1 MINKFHKFVK
11 IKLII
16 KFLFWFT
23 IVQVLSF
30 HFSFTTFAEAPKN
43 YLKGKFFESV
53 ENNFLIAT
61 EKMLDDRFKKTLIV
75 MLSNDHDGAW
85 GLVIN
90 KQIGLV
96 PLKMLINITEDIKNK
111 KKELYEVS
119 IPVFWGGPV
128 DIKEIFI
135 LHSTEYQSE
144 TTKNYGN
151 ISISQDYNILFDI
164 AENKGPEK
172 SLVIL
177 GYSGWG
183 RGQLEGEMERDHWI
197 LSDIDLDITFE
208 KDSNTKWNKAF
219 KNSFIKI

>member
-1 MINKFHKFVK
+1 MKKRI
-11 IKLII
+11 LLL
-16 KFLFWFT
+16 LFFILT
-23 IVQVLSF
+23 ILLFNNS
-30 HFSFTTFAEAPKN
+30 TTSAEGPKN
-43 YLKGKFFESV
+43 YLKGKFYSSV
-53 ENNFLIAT
+53 KDHFLIAT
-61 EKMLDDRFKKTLIV
+61 EKMKDNRFSETVIV
-75 MLSNDHDGAW
+75 MFENDENGAW

-90 KQIGLV
+90 KRLGTMPIAL
-96 PLKMLINITEDIKNK
+96 LIDPFLNSSEEREKLFKIN
-111 KKELYEVS
+111 

-128 DIKEIFI
+128 DVKEIFI

-183 RGQLEGEMERDHWI
+183 SGQLEGEMERDHWI
-197 LSDIDLDITFE
+197 LSDIDLDITFDQE
-208 KDSNTKWNKAF
+208 SNTKWEKAY
-219 KNSFIKI
+219 KKSFIKI

>member
-1 MINKFHKFVK
+1 MCYYNDFMKKRILLL
-11 IKLII
+11 LIFI
-16 KFLFWFT
+16 ITISLFNN
-23 IVQVLSF
+23 S
-30 HFSFTTFAEAPKN
+30 TTSAESPKN
-43 YLKGKFFESV
+43 YLKGKFYSSV
-53 ENNFLIAT
+53 KDHFLIAT
-61 EKMLDDRFKKTLIV
+61 EKMKDNRFSETVIV
-75 MLSNDHDGAW
+75 MFENDENGAW

-90 KQIGLV
+90 KRLGTMPIAL
-96 PLKMLINITEDIKNK
+96 LIDPSLNSSEERE
-111 KKELYEVS
+111 ELFKIN

-128 DIKEIFI
+128 DVKEIFI

-183 RGQLEGEMERDHWI
+183 SGQLEGEMERDHWI
-197 LSDIDLDITFE
+197 LSDIDLDITFDRE
-208 KDSNTKWNKAF
+208 LNTKWNKAY